1 MILVDSS
8 VWISL
13 FRQEDTAAVRKLA
26 DLASSGV
33 IIVGD
38 LVLLELL
45 QGARDEAR
53 AALMERYLRAFPL
66 VSMMS
71 VDLAVAAAHNYRTLR
86 RLGITTRKTVDL
98 IIGTFCIEQGHT
110 LLHQDRDFDPMVRH
124 LGLRVV
130 SA

>member
-71 VDLAVAAAHNYRTLR
+71 VDLAVAAAQNYRTLR

-110 LLHQDRDFDPMVRH
+110 LLYQDRDFDPMVRH